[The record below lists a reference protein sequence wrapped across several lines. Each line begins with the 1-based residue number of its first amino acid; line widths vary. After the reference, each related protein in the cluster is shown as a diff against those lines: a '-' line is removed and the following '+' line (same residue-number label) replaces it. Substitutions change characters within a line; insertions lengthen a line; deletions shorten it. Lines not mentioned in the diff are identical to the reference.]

1 MSREITSKH
10 NGRFYCLNC
19 LHSFK
24 TKNKLKCYDKVCE
37 NKDFSG
43 ILMPSEKKNILEFN
57 QYMMSGKM
65 PNIIYADNESL
76 IKEVDGC
83 ENNPDI
89 S

>member
-1 MSREITSKH
+1 
-10 NGRFYCLNC
+10 
-19 LHSFK
+19 
-24 TKNKLKCYDKVCE
+24 
-37 NKDFSG
+37 
-43 ILMPSEKKNILEFN
+43 MPSEKKNILEFN

-83 ENNPDI
+83 ANNPDI